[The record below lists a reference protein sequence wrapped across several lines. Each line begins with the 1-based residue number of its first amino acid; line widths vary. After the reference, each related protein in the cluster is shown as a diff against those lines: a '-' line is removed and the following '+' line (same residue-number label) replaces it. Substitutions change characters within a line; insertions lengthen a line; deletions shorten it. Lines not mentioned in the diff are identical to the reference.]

1 MTYADIISYF
11 ERLATAHVGIRASY
25 CGDYDRIYDVKQHTD
40 KYDLPALWIESP
52 EMSPV
57 GTDDSIQESWSL
69 SIVILHKGNNQN
81 AELNKYESEMSYR
94 TAKDFLY
101 RILRDESEGYLRR
114 YSVINKT
121 LSYIDPYSSDYL
133 IGWRINLTLITKASG
148 CYNADVWNETI
159 GVASDLSFRII
170 KDDTDIV
177 TDSVIKPTIAGWVWT
192 WHYSINDATPS
203 TSTSDNISINDAST
217 DRVYIS
223 LRGVHAASGLTRV
236 ASAYYLPGMTAIAS
250 VPYLYDI
257 SKQD

>member
-94 TAKDFLY
+94 TAKEFLY

-133 IGWRINLTLITKASG
+133 IGWRINITLITKASG

-170 KDDTDIV
+170 KDDTDII
-177 TDSVIKPTIAGWVWT
+177 TDSVIKPDISGWVWT

-203 TSTSDNISINDAST
+203 TSTSDNISINDAAT

-223 LRGVHAASGLTRV
+223 LRGTHAVSGLTRV